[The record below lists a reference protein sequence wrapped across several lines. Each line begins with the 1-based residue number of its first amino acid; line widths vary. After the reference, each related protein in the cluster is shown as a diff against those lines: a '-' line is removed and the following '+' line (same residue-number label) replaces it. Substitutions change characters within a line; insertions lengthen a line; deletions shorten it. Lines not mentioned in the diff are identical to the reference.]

1 MPSRL
6 PRLLALVPVA
16 ARALSISTPPA
27 ATASYDHLKKLLRDV
42 NALSEIE
49 GILSYDEQ
57 CFMPPGAAASR
68 ATQKAAL
75 AKVVH
80 EMRTGEAMAAAVEA
94 VRGREAELPDAKM
107 EIDSFG

>member
-6 PRLLALVPVA
+6 PRLLAPVPVA
-16 ARALSISTPPA
+16 ARAVHSTPPA

-42 NALSEIE
+42 NALSEVE

-68 ATQKAAL
+68 ATQ
-75 AKVVH
+75 
-80 EMRTGEAMAAAVEA
+80 
-94 VRGREAELPDAKM
+94 
-107 EIDSFG
+107 